1 MSFSDVLKKSFLQGV
16 NANELTMGSIAG
28 VICLAGLIGLY
39 IFAVYYLTGKKA
51 FYSRSF
57 NISLVALTMITAG
70 IILTIQTSVVISL
83 GMVGAL
89 SIVRF
94 RTAVKD
100 PMDLIYLLWSIS
112 VGIICGAGLIKV
124 AVVVSLLVTVAIMV
138 LELLPVLHT
147 PMILIVNAQ
156 SDNIDDKLKDIIS
169 GYSKNYKVKSRNLTQ
184 SGLDLIIELKVKDD
198 GADLVRRIKEIEG
211 VYAVSLVLHDGE
223 AAY

>member
-28 VICLAGLIGLY
+28 VICVAGLIGLY

-124 AVVVSLLVTVAIMV
+124 AVVVSVLVTVAIMV
-138 LELLPVLHT
+138 LELLPVLHM
-147 PMILIVNAQ
+147 PMLLIVNAQ
-156 SDNIDDKLKDIIS
+156 SDNIDDKLKDVIS
-169 GYSKNYKVKSRNLTQ
+169 NYSKNYKTKSRNLTQ
-184 SGLDLIIELKVKDD
+184 SGLDLVIELKIKDD
-198 GADLVRRIKEIEG
+198 GAELVRKIKEIEG

>member
-28 VICLAGLIGLY
+28 VICVAGLIGLY

-198 GADLVRRIKEIEG
+198 GADRVRRIKEIEG